1 MEVKKI
7 ATLSDDLKRFV
18 QSGNYEPHILKLMN
32 RSKVIFP
39 GHYER
44 NLEQSENQCDFYDVK
59 TGEKFEAKLPF
70 DKKEGEL
77 ICSNHGSLK
86 AWLEFMMD
94 EEAEFGEKII
104 MERGKHRLDSLK
116 LYKTLRKRLESV
128 QKDENAVIL
137 FPYPITLDME
147 GNGEVNLLH
156 CCSDILSSGSDF
168 IKLFVASSVSKR
180 MENGEPAYLA
190 GKSGIEIVVE
200 VIAETMSKEIDE
212 EPQVQ
217 IGRSREYWIGWA
229 VAYYQWHSARRYG
242 DIFKAVSFDNLQNM
256 YYSLHEAD
264 ISKFV
269 GVMDLLMQEFFP
281 ETNLKR
287 IRTAYGCT
295 QADLAKL
302 AGVNLR
308 SIQMYE
314 QRNKDINK
322 ASVETIH
329 RIAKVLGCTIEDL
342 MEK

>member
-1 MEVKKI
+1 MIHAYRE
-7 ATLSDDLKRFV
+7 TYLSKA
-18 QSGNYEPHILKLMN
+18 QSVLGDA
-32 RSKVIFP
+32 F
-39 GHYER
+39 HY
-44 NLEQSENQCDFYDVK
+44 
-59 TGEKFEAKLPF
+59 
-70 DKKEGEL
+70 
-77 ICSNHGSLK
+77 
-86 AWLEFMMD
+86 
-94 EEAEFGEKII
+94 
-104 MERGKHRLDSLK
+104 
-116 LYKTLRKRLESV
+116 
-128 QKDENAVIL
+128 AVNTCGI
-137 FPYPITLDME
+137 
-147 GNGEVNLLH
+147 
-156 CCSDILSSGSDF
+156 SGSDF

-200 VIAETMSKEIDE
+200 VIAETMGKEVDD
-212 EPQVQ
+212 EPQIQ
-217 IGRSREYWIGWA
+217 MGRSREYWIGWA

-242 DIFKAVSFDNLQNM
+242 DIFRAVSFGNLQNM

-295 QADLAKL
+295 QAELAKL
-302 AGVNLR
+302 SGVSLR

>member
-1 MEVKKI
+1 MIHAYQE
-7 ATLSDDLKRFV
+7 TYLSKA
-18 QSGNYEPHILKLMN
+18 QSVLGDA
-32 RSKVIFP
+32 F
-39 GHYER
+39 HY
-44 NLEQSENQCDFYDVK
+44 
-59 TGEKFEAKLPF
+59 
-70 DKKEGEL
+70 
-77 ICSNHGSLK
+77 
-86 AWLEFMMD
+86 
-94 EEAEFGEKII
+94 
-104 MERGKHRLDSLK
+104 
-116 LYKTLRKRLESV
+116 
-128 QKDENAVIL
+128 AVNTCGI
-137 FPYPITLDME
+137 
-147 GNGEVNLLH
+147 
-156 CCSDILSSGSDF
+156 SGSDF

-200 VIAETMSKEIDE
+200 VIAETMGKEIDK

-217 IGRSREYWIGWA
+217 MGRSREYWIGWA
-229 VAYYQWHSARRYG
+229 VAYYQWYSARRYG
-242 DIFKAVSFDNLQNM
+242 DIFKAVSFENLQNM

-295 QADLAKL
+295 QAELAKL
-302 AGVNLR
+302 SGVSLR